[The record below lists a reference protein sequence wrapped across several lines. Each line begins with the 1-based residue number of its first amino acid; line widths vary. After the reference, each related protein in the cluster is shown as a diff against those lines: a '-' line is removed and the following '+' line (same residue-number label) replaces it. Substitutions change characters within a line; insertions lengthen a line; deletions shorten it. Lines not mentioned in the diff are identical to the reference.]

1 MTADQKITKC
11 TEILSIIVAAL
22 WVGPT
27 NDADKV
33 SDKGGDPAL
42 EENIIVQ
49 QDILSA
55 DRCIV
60 FLNNSWK

>member
-1 MTADQKITKC
+1 MTTDQKITKC
-11 TEILSIIVAAL
+11 IEILSNIAAAL

-27 NDADKV
+27 NDTDKV